1 MPGPAPDSVIARALA
16 EDVGSGDVTTDA
28 IVPADL
34 RGSADVVVREAG
46 VICGLDQAFAVLLE
60 LDPEARMRA
69 ARRGRR
75 PGRSA
80 RRRWWPGCT
89 RRVRALLTGE
99 RTALNLL
106 QRMSGIATTTRR
118 YADLVAGTGVQ
129 LLDTRKT
136 APGLRALDKH
146 AVACGG
152 GTNHRAGPARRRADQ
167 GQPRGRRRRRA
178 GRDRARPPAPSRTPG
193 RGRGRHARPAAAGAR
208 RRRRRDPARQHAARR
223 SCAGRWRRR
232 PAAHAWRRPAASP
245 STPSARWP
253 RPGSTRSRW
262 ERSRTRCARSTSHW
276 RYHHQHPDRHP
287 ISRPCRTRCARW
299 HASATP

>member
-1 MPGPAPDSVIARALA
+1 VSGPASDGVIARALA

-60 LDPEARMRA
+60 LDSRARIERLA
-69 ARRGRR
+69 EDGDRIDHPPQVVARLHA
-75 PGRSA
+75 S
-80 RRRWWPGCT
+80 
-89 RRVRALLTGE
+89 VRALLTGE

-106 QRMSGIATTTRR
+106 QRMSGIATTTRG

-152 GTNHRAGPARRRADQ
+152 GTNHRAGLHDAVLIKDNHVAVAGGVAAAIERVRVRRPGRPVEVEVDTLDQLRQALDAGADVILLDNMPPAQLRRAVAAT
-167 GQPRGRRRRRA
+167 A
-178 GRDRARPPAPSRTPG
+178 GRARLEASGGITTDTIREVAETGVDAISVGALTHSVRALDIALEVP
-193 RGRGRHARPAAAGAR
+193 
-208 RRRRRDPARQHAARR
+208 
-223 SCAGRWRRR
+223 
-232 PAAHAWRRPAASP
+232 
-245 STPSARWP
+245 PSA
-253 RPGSTRSRW
+253 S
-262 ERSRTRCARSTSHW
+262 
-276 RYHHQHPDRHP
+276 
-287 ISRPCRTRCARW
+287 
-299 HASATP
+299 

>member
-1 MPGPAPDSVIARALA
+1 VPGPAPDSVIARAIA

-34 RGSADVVVREAG
+34 LGSADVVVREAG

-60 LDPEARMRA
+60 LDPEARIERLA
-69 ARRGRR
+69 EDGDRIEHPPQVVARLHA
-75 PGRSA
+75 S
-80 RRRWWPGCT
+80 
-89 RRVRALLTGE
+89 VRALLTGE

-152 GTNHRAGPARRRADQ
+152 GTNHRAGLHDAVLIKDNHVAVAGGVPAAVERVRRRHPGRPVEVEVDTLDQLQQALDAGADVILLDNMPPAQ
-167 GQPRGRRRRRA
+167 LRRA
-178 GRDRARPPAPSRTPG
+178 VATTAGRARLEASGGITTDTIREVAVTGVDAISVGALTHSVRALDIALEVAPS
-193 RGRGRHARPAAAGAR
+193 
-208 RRRRRDPARQHAARR
+208 
-223 SCAGRWRRR
+223 
-232 PAAHAWRRPAASP
+232 AS
-245 STPSARWP
+245 
-253 RPGSTRSRW
+253 
-262 ERSRTRCARSTSHW
+262 
-276 RYHHQHPDRHP
+276 
-287 ISRPCRTRCARW
+287 
-299 HASATP
+299 

>member
-1 MPGPAPDSVIARALA
+1 MPGSAPDSVITRALA

-60 LDPEARMRA
+60 LDPTARIELLAQDGDRIEHPPQVV
-69 ARRGRR
+69 ARLHA
-75 PGRSA
+75 SL
-80 RRRWWPGCT
+80 
-89 RRVRALLTGE
+89 RALLTGE

-152 GTNHRAGPARRRADQ
+152 GTNHRAGLHDAVLIKDNHVAVAGGVPAAVERVRLRHPGRPVEVEVDTLDQLQQALDAGADVILLDNMPPAQLRRAVATT
-167 GQPRGRRRRRA
+167 A
-178 GRDRARPPAPSRTPG
+178 GRARLEASGGITTDTIREVAETGVDAISVGALTHSVRALDIALEVP
-193 RGRGRHARPAAAGAR
+193 
-208 RRRRRDPARQHAARR
+208 
-223 SCAGRWRRR
+223 
-232 PAAHAWRRPAASP
+232 
-245 STPSARWP
+245 PSA
-253 RPGSTRSRW
+253 S
-262 ERSRTRCARSTSHW
+262 
-276 RYHHQHPDRHP
+276 
-287 ISRPCRTRCARW
+287 
-299 HASATP
+299 

>member
-1 MPGPAPDSVIARALA
+1 MIARALA

-60 LDPEARMRA
+60 LDPEARMERLA
-69 ARRGRR
+69 QDGDLVSRPPQVVARMHA
-75 PGRSA
+75 S
-80 RRRWWPGCT
+80 
-89 RRVRALLTGE
+89 VRALLTGE

-152 GTNHRAGPARRRADQ
+152 GTNHRAGLHDAVLIKDNHVAVAGGVPAAIERVRLRHPGRPVEVEVDTMAELQQALDAGADVILLDNMPPGQLRRAVAAT
-167 GQPRGRRRRRA
+167 A
-178 GRDRARPPAPSRTPG
+178 GRARLEASGGITIDTIREVAETGVDAISVGALTHSVRALDIALEVP
-193 RGRGRHARPAAAGAR
+193 
-208 RRRRRDPARQHAARR
+208 
-223 SCAGRWRRR
+223 
-232 PAAHAWRRPAASP
+232 
-245 STPSARWP
+245 PSA
-253 RPGSTRSRW
+253 S
-262 ERSRTRCARSTSHW
+262 
-276 RYHHQHPDRHP
+276 
-287 ISRPCRTRCARW
+287 
-299 HASATP
+299 

>member
-1 MPGPAPDSVIARALA
+1 MIARALA

-60 LDPEARMRA
+60 LDPKARMERLA
-69 ARRGRR
+69 EDGDLVSNPPQAVARLHA
-75 PGRSA
+75 S
-80 RRRWWPGCT
+80 
-89 RRVRALLTGE
+89 VRALLTGE

-118 YADLVAGTGVQ
+118 YADLVAGTNVQ

-152 GTNHRAGPARRRADQ
+152 GTNHRAGLHDAVLIKDNHVAVAGGVPAAIERVRLRHPGRPVEVEVEVDTMAELQQALDAGADAILLDNMPPAELRRAVATT
-167 GQPRGRRRRRA
+167 A
-178 GRDRARPPAPSRTPG
+178 GRARLEASGGITIDTIREVAETGVDAISVGALTHSVRALDIALEVP
-193 RGRGRHARPAAAGAR
+193 
-208 RRRRRDPARQHAARR
+208 
-223 SCAGRWRRR
+223 
-232 PAAHAWRRPAASP
+232 
-245 STPSARWP
+245 PSA
-253 RPGSTRSRW
+253 S
-262 ERSRTRCARSTSHW
+262 
-276 RYHHQHPDRHP
+276 
-287 ISRPCRTRCARW
+287 
-299 HASATP
+299 

>member
-1 MPGPAPDSVIARALA
+1 VIARALA

-60 LDPEARMRA
+60 LDPQARMERLA
-69 ARRGRR
+69 QDGDLVTRPPRVVARMHA
-75 PGRSA
+75 SL
-80 RRRWWPGCT
+80 
-89 RRVRALLTGE
+89 RALLTGE

-118 YADLVAGTGVQ
+118 YADLVAGTDVQ

-152 GTNHRAGPARRRADQ
+152 GTNHRAGLHDAVLIKDNHVAVAGGVPAAIERVRLLHPGRPVEVEVDTMAELQQALDAGADVILLDNMSPGQLRRAVATT
-167 GQPRGRRRRRA
+167 A
-178 GRDRARPPAPSRTPG
+178 GRARLEASGGITIDTIREVAETGVDAISVGALTHSVRALDIALEVP
-193 RGRGRHARPAAAGAR
+193 
-208 RRRRRDPARQHAARR
+208 
-223 SCAGRWRRR
+223 
-232 PAAHAWRRPAASP
+232 
-245 STPSARWP
+245 PSA
-253 RPGSTRSRW
+253 S
-262 ERSRTRCARSTSHW
+262 
-276 RYHHQHPDRHP
+276 
-287 ISRPCRTRCARW
+287 
-299 HASATP
+299 

>member
-34 RGSADVVVREAG
+34 RGSADVVVRETG

-60 LDPEARMRA
+60 LDPEARMERLA
-69 ARRGRR
+69 VDGDLISNPPQVVARLQA
-75 PGRSA
+75 S
-80 RRRWWPGCT
+80 
-89 RRVRALLTGE
+89 VRALLTGE

-152 GTNHRAGPARRRADQ
+152 GTNHRAGLHDAVLIKDNHVAVAGGVPAAIERVRLRHPGRPVEVEVDTMAELQQALDAGADVILLDNMAPGELRRAVATTS
-167 GQPRGRRRRRA
+167 G
-178 GRDRARPPAPSRTPG
+178 RARLEASGGITIDTIREVAETG
-193 RGRGRHARPAAAGAR
+193 VDAISVGALTHSVR
-208 RRRRRDPARQHAARR
+208 ALDIALEVP
-223 SCAGRWRRR
+223 
-232 PAAHAWRRPAASP
+232 
-245 STPSARWP
+245 PSA
-253 RPGSTRSRW
+253 S
-262 ERSRTRCARSTSHW
+262 
-276 RYHHQHPDRHP
+276 
-287 ISRPCRTRCARW
+287 
-299 HASATP
+299 